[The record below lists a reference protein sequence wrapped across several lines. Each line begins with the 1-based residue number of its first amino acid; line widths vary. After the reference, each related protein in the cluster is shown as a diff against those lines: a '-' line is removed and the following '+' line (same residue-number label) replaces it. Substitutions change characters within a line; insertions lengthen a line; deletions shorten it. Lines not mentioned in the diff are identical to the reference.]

1 MPIGCAKAAM
11 MSGAAGG
18 DPFWPYVV
26 FLFQPKSEHLSF
38 LDLSASGHTISTTN
52 SPTLSSTAPFPG
64 HKSGLFVAASSQYA
78 EMADSPDWDFSS
90 HFTVE
95 VLARQVSFT
104 RPVPIKHAVRGRQR
118 CHIWMRRYWNRRQ
131 HVEGACF
138 QTRQGG
144 LRSGPGLGTTGLPSV
159 SGQRRSFGSTKISL
173 GRTSKSRRPRTIRD
187 YSAAQSS
194 AYVQELVATGY
205 GDCYI
210 AAVRITN
217 GAARYGGGTPPTPT
231 EPFPAKG

>member
-95 VLARQVSFT
+95 VLARQVS
-104 RPVPIKHAVRGRQR
+104 VSSNQNILGRQSLHW
-118 CHIWMRRYWNRRQ
+118 CNIWI
-131 HVEGACF
+131 G
-138 QTRQGG
+138 
-144 LRSGPGLGTTGLPSV
+144 GTTKAASYFKGAAVNGGTTVGTGTWDHWVAERFGTTTKLWFNQNLAGANLEVTSTSDNTTY
-159 SGQRRSFGSTKISL
+159 SGGGNPLHMCRNW
-173 GRTSKSRRPRTIRD
+173 
-187 YSAAQSS
+187 
-194 AYVQELVATGY
+194 VATGY
-205 GDCYI
+205 GDSYI

>member
-11 MSGAAGG
+11 MSGAAGS
-18 DPFWPYVV
+18 DPFWSSVV
-26 FLFQPKSEHLSF
+26 FLFQPRSEHSSF

-78 EMADSPDWDFSS
+78 EMADSPDWDFYGQ
-90 HFTVE
+90 FTVE
-95 VLARQVSFT
+95 VLARQVS
-104 RPVPIKHAVRGRQR
+104 VSSNQNILGRQSVHW
-118 CHIWMRRYWNRRQ
+118 CNIWIGGSTNAASYFK
-131 HVEGACF
+131 GAAVN
-138 QTRQGG
+138 G
-144 LRSGPGLGTTGLPSV
+144 GTTVGTGTWDHWVAERVGPT
-159 SGQRRSFGSTKISL
+159 TKL
-173 GRTSKSRRPRTIRD
+173 WFNQNLAGANLEVTATSDNTIYPGGGNPLHMCRNW
-187 YSAAQSS
+187 
-194 AYVQELVATGY
+194 VATGY

-231 EPFPAKG
+231 EPFPARG